1 MNIKNYFNNIFS
13 YKEKPEYD
21 FLIPNSTN
29 NFPESKNE
37 LNQNIYPALS
47 VNIDFLKS
55 KYNLIINSDVKI
67 REFTLPIK
75 NKQIPATLLYIDGMV
90 DEKTITTSV
99 LQPLLLKNS
108 ILMQNEKNN
117 SESKGCRISIKKQ
130 SSHNI
135 NIENFIYNGL
145 IPHNSISKETNF
157 ENVIKKVN
165 SGFCAL
171 FVDNIALAFCIE
183 TKGFKGRS
191 VDKPITETIVR
202 GSQEGFVENIRTN
215 TSMLRKIIN
224 NENLVIEELNVG
236 EINRTQVAICY
247 IKNIANDDLIAE
259 VKYRISSLKMD
270 SLLSSGQLEQFIKD
284 KPENSFPQAISTE
297 RPDRVSNYLLNGRVA
312 IIVNGTPFALVVPA
326 IFIDFLDSGEDKNL
340 SYAFANFLR
349 LIRIIALFFAIFLP
363 GIYVAITNF
372 HQELIPSELL
382 FAIANAREA
391 IPFPVIFE
399 IIVMEI
405 SFELI
410 REAGLRVSSSFSTTV
425 GIIGALILG
434 EAAVSANIVSPILII
449 IVAFTG
455 ICSFAIPDF
464 SLTTSIRIYR
474 FLYII
479 LGYLAGF
486 LGIALGFFVHF
497 IILTDICSFG
507 VPYFAPYIP
516 NVDLNNN
523 NGYLVKPVWKRE
535 KRSRFLNTK
544 RPQVEPKYSMHWRN
558 PKNL

>member
-1 MNIKNYFNNIFS
+1 MNLKNYFNNTFS
-13 YKEKPEYD
+13 YKERQEYD
-21 FLIPNSTN
+21 FLLPNSAN
-29 NFPESKNE
+29 NIPKSKNE
-37 LNQNIYPALS
+37 TNQKVSPSLN
-47 VNIDFLKS
+47 VNIEYLKS
-55 KYNLIINSDVKI
+55 KYNLMINSDVKT
-67 REFTLPIK
+67 RELSLPIK
-75 NKQIPATLLYIDGMV
+75 NKQTPAILLFIDGMV
-90 DEKTITTSV
+90 DETTITNSV

-108 ILMQNEKNN
+108 IFMQNETKNTV
-117 SESKGCRISIKKQ
+117 SKGYRISINNPKT
-130 SSHNI
+130 SNI
-135 NIENFIYNGL
+135 SNEDFIYNSL
-145 IPHNSISKETNF
+145 IPHNSVSKENHF
-157 ENVIKKVN
+157 KDIIKKVN

-171 FVDNIALAFCIE
+171 FVDNIDLAFCVE

-191 VDKPITETIVR
+191 VAEPITESIIR
-202 GSQEGFVENIRTN
+202 GPQEGFVENIRIN

-247 IKNIANDDLIAE
+247 IKNIANDDLVAE
-259 VKYRISSLKMD
+259 VKYRINSLKLD

-284 KPENSFPQAISTE
+284 KPLNSFPQAVSTE
-297 RPDRVSNYLLNGRVA
+297 RPDRVSSYLLNGRIA
-312 IIVNGTPFALVVPA
+312 IIVNGTPFVLVVPA

-349 LIRIIALFFAIFLP
+349 FIRLVALFFAIFLP
-363 GIYVAITNF
+363 GMYVAITNF

-382 FAIANAREA
+382 FAIANAHEA

-399 IIVMEI
+399 IILMEI
-405 SFELI
+405 YFELI

-434 EAAVSANIVSPILII
+434 DAAVSANIVSPILII

-455 ICSFAIPDF
+455 ICGFAIPDF

-474 FLYII
+474 FFYIL
-479 LGYLAGF
+479 LGFLAGF
-486 LGIALGFFVHF
+486 LGIAFGFFVHF
-497 IILTDICSFG
+497 IILTNISSFG
-507 VPYFAPYIP
+507 VPYFSPYLP
-516 NVDLNNN
+516 SADLNNN

-544 RPQVEPKYSMHWRN
+544 RPQAEPQYSMNWN
-558 PKNL
+558 KNKNL

>member
-1 MNIKNYFNNIFS
+1 MNIKNYFNNIFG
-13 YKEKPEYD
+13 YKEKENYE
-21 FLIPNSTN
+21 FILPNSAN
-29 NFPESKNE
+29 NITESKNE
-37 LNQNIYPALS
+37 LNQDIYPTLS
-47 VNIDFLKS
+47 VNIEYLKA
-55 KYNLIINSDVKI
+55 KYNLIINSDIKI

-75 NKQIPATLLYIDGMV
+75 NKQIPAALLYIDGMV
-90 DEKTITTSV
+90 DEKTITNSV

-108 ILMQNEKNN
+108 ILMQNENN
-117 SESKGCRISIKKQ
+117 QQKSGRLSVKKQ
-130 SSHNI
+130 DSSDI
-135 NIENFIYNGL
+135 NIEEFIYNGL

-157 ENVIKKVN
+157 EDVIKKVN

-171 FVDNIALAFCIE
+171 FVDNISTAFCVE

-191 VDKPITETIVR
+191 VSEPITESIVR

-215 TSMLRKIIN
+215 TSMLRKIVN
-224 NENLVIEELNVG
+224 NENLVIEEINVG
-236 EINRTQVAICY
+236 EISRTQVAICY
-247 IKNIANDDLIAE
+247 IKNIANDDLVAE
-259 VKYRISSLKMD
+259 AKYRINNLKMD
-270 SLLSSGQLEQFIKD
+270 SLLSSGQLEHFIKD
-284 KPENSFPQAISTE
+284 KPGNSFPQAISTE
-297 RPDRVSNYLLNGRVA
+297 RPDRVSSYLLNGRIA
-312 IIVNGTPFALVVPA
+312 IIVNGTPFVLVVPA

-349 LIRIIALFFAIFLP
+349 FIRAIALFFAIFLP
-363 GIYVAITNF
+363 GMYVAITNF

-399 IIVMEI
+399 IILMEI

-434 EAAVSANIVSPILII
+434 DAAVSANIVSPILII
-449 IVAFTG
+449 VVAFTG
-455 ICSFAIPDF
+455 ICGFAIPDF

-479 LGYLAGF
+479 LGFLAGF

-497 IILTDICSFG
+497 IILTDISSFG

-516 NVDLNNN
+516 ISDLNNN
-523 NGYLVKPVWKRE
+523 NGYIVKPVWKRE
-535 KRSRFLNTK
+535 KRSSFLNTK
-544 RPQVEPKYSMHWRN
+544 RPEVEPKYSMPWRT
-558 PKNL
+558 PKNS